1 MGFGLSH
8 KAFLISDGIY
18 GIFIVP
24 MKDNSAASN
33 RKARFTYTILESLEA
48 GIELKGTEVKS
59 LRNGQASLADSFAR
73 NEGGDLFLYNMHI
86 PPYAFG
92 NRANV
97 EPTRP
102 RKLLL
107 HRSQI
112 RRLTEEVSLKKLT
125 LVPLKVYFKNG
136 IAKVELALAKPK
148 KMYDKR
154 EDIKKRDSDR
164 ELRRRLI
171 G

>member
-1 MGFGLSH
+1 M
-8 KAFLISDGIY
+8 KAD
-18 GIFIVP
+18 
-24 MKDNSAASN
+24 SAASN

-73 NEGGDLFLYNMHI
+73 NEGGELFLYNMHI

-112 RRLTEEVSLKKLT
+112 RKLSEEVSLKKLT

-136 IAKVELALAKPK
+136 IAKVELALGKGK
-148 KMYDKR
+148 KLYDKR
-154 EDIKKRDSDR
+154 EAIRSRESDR
-164 ELRRRLI
+164 ELKRVIRSRK
-171 G
+171 

>member
-1 MGFGLSH
+1 
-8 KAFLISDGIY
+8 
-18 GIFIVP
+18 
-24 MKDNSAASN
+24 MKDQAAASN
-33 RKARFTYTILESLEA
+33 RKARFSYTILESLEA

-73 NEGGDLFLYNMHI
+73 NEGGELYLYNMHI

-92 NRANV
+92 NRFNPDPV
-97 EPTRP
+97 RP

-112 RRLTEEVSLKKLT
+112 RKLTDEVMQKRLT

-154 EDIKKRDSDR
+154 EAIKKRESDR
-164 ELRRRLI
+164 ELRRRLSSR
-171 G
+171 